1 MPWLLAAAGGAL
13 GGYAV
18 AIALLVPD
26 ALTLPAPVHVA
37 IGWSFVAAGAVAML
51 RRPDNRTG
59 LLMAVTGLVWFGR
72 DFDWFGGE
80 VTRHLDAV
88 AGNLFVALVA
98 HLLVVFPDGR
108 AQTTRQRRLVAAVYL
123 LATAGYLVTLL
134 GTAANIVVDVAAG
147 ATVVGILVDLMARW
161 RAASTPA
168 RRALAPVLWT
178 GPLVLAVVLA
188 MLALDSGGPWPAT
201 WEELLHWAPLAFA
214 AVPVAFLVGL
224 LRTQLHRGV
233 VADLVVELAGHPTP
247 AAVQAALSRALGDPS
262 LELAFWL
269 PAEQRYVDTRGH
281 PVDLGSRPQAR
292 TVTVVEDGGRPLAA
306 LLHDPSLQDEA
317 GTVQAAAAAAQL
329 ALENARLQAELLAH
343 LGEVRASRAR
353 IVSAG
358 DAERR
363 RIERDLHDG
372 AQQRLL
378 GIRLSLRLAR
388 SRLDGEQ
395 AELDELLTEAE
406 AELAGTL
413 EDLRALARGIHPA
426 VLTEE
431 GLAAAV
437 EALARRASVPVT
449 LAAVPDRRLPA
460 PVEAAAYYV
469 AAEALA
475 NVAKHAHATAVTVSV
490 TPTEDRLVIDIRD
503 DGTGGARATAGG
515 GLVGLQDRVAALDGT
530 LKVEGQPGAGTRVHA
545 EIPLPR

>member
-1 MPWLLAAAGGAL
+1 LLAAAGGAL
-13 GGYAV
+13 GVYAV
-18 AIALLVPD
+18 AIAALVPD

-37 IGWSFVAAGAVAML
+37 IGWSFVGAGTVAML

-59 LLMAVTGLVWFGR
+59 LLMSVSGLVWFGR
-72 DFDWFGGE
+72 DFDWFGGDA
-80 VTRHLDAV
+80 TRHLDAL
-88 AGNLFVALVA
+88 AGNLFVAVVA

-108 AQTTRQRRLVAAVYL
+108 ARTSRQRRLVAAAYL
-123 LATAGYLVTLL
+123 LASVGYLVTLL
-134 GTAANIVVDVAAG
+134 GTAANIIVDVAAG
-147 ATVVGILVDLMARW
+147 ATALGILVDLIARW
-161 RAASTPA
+161 RAASAPA
-168 RRALAPVLWT
+168 RRVLAPIMWT

-188 MLALDSGGPWPAT
+188 LLALDSGGPWAA
-201 WEELLHWAPLAFA
+201 WLEELLHWAPLAFA
-214 AVPVAFLVGL
+214 SVPVAFLAGL
-224 LRTQLHRGV
+224 LRTRLHRGV
-233 VADLVVELAGHPTP
+233 VAELVVELAAHPTP

-262 LELAFWL
+262 LTVAFWL
-269 PAEQRYVDTRGH
+269 PTEHRYVDTDGRA
-281 PVDLGSRPQAR
+281 VDLGSLPEPR
-292 TVTVVEDGGRPLAA
+292 TVTVLEEGGRPMAA
-306 LLHDPSLQDEA
+306 LVHHRSLLDEA
-317 GTVQAAAAAAQL
+317 GTVQACAAAAQL
-329 ALENARLQAELLAH
+329 ALENARLQAELLAQ

-353 IVSAG
+353 IVSAA

-388 SRLDGEQ
+388 GRIDDDHDG
-395 AELDELLTEAE
+395 LDELLTEAE

-449 LAAVPDRRLPA
+449 VAALPGRRLPA
-460 PVEAAAYYV
+460 AVEAAAYYV

-475 NVAKHAHATAVTVSV
+475 NVAKHAHARAVTLSV
-490 TPTEDRLVIDIRD
+490 QPAGERLVIDIRD
-503 DGTGGARATAGG
+503 DGAGGARATPGG

-530 LKVEGQPGAGTRVHA
+530 LRVAGDLGAGTCVHA

>member
-1 MPWLLAAAGGAL
+1 LLAAAGVAL
-13 GGYAV
+13 GVYAL
-18 AIALLVPD
+18 AITFWVPD
-26 ALTLPAPVHVA
+26 ALTLPTPVHVA
-37 IGWSFVAAGAVAML
+37 IGWSFVGAGTVAML

-59 LLMAVTGLVWFGR
+59 LLMSVAGLVWFGR

-80 VTRHLDAV
+80 VTRHVDAV
-88 AGNLFVALVA
+88 AGNLFVAVLA

-108 AQTTRQRRLVAAVYL
+108 AHTPRQRRLVVAAYL
-123 LATAGYLVTLL
+123 LATAGYVITLL

-147 ATVVGILVDLMARW
+147 ATAVGILVDLIARW

-168 RRALAPVLWT
+168 RRALAPILWT
-178 GPLVLAVVLA
+178 GPLVLTVVLVL
-188 MLALDSGGPWPAT
+188 LALDSGGPWPA
-201 WEELLHWAPLAFA
+201 WLEELLHWAPLAFA

-233 VADLVVELAGHPTP
+233 VAGLIVELAGHPTP
-247 AAVQAALSRALGDPS
+247 AGVQAALSRALGDPS
-262 LELAFWL
+262 LAVAFWL
-269 PAEQRYVDTRGH
+269 PAEHRYVDTDGQA
-281 PVDLGSRPQAR
+281 VDLGGSAR
-292 TVTVVEDGGRPLAA
+292 VTRAVTMLEDGGRSVAA
-306 LLHDPSLQDEA
+306 LVHDPSLLDEA
-317 GTVQAAAAAAQL
+317 GTVDACAAAAKL
-329 ALENARLQAELLAH
+329 ALENARLQAELLAQ

-388 SRLDGEQ
+388 GRLDGESGD
-395 AELDELLTEAE
+395 LDDLLTEAE

-431 GLAAAV
+431 GLSAAV

-449 LAAVPDRRLPA
+449 LAALPDRRLPA
-460 PVEAAAYYV
+460 QVEAAAYYV

-490 TPTEDRLVIDIRD
+490 KPTDDRLVIDIRD
-503 DGTGGARATAGG
+503 DGAGGARATAGG
-515 GLVGLQDRVAALDGT
+515 GLVGLQDRLAALDG
-530 LKVEGQPGAGTRVHA
+530 LLLVEDSPGTGTCVHA
-545 EIPLPR
+545 EIPLPP